1 MQKTLV
7 ELPGFDA
14 AAGRPSDAAVEAY
27 ERDGVVCLRGAF
39 DAHWVEAL
47 RDGVDR
53 AMADALQS
61 GRERNARGVDQTET
75 QRDQIDRDQNE
86 SDRDRANRGD
96 QAETEREQT
105 QRGDQNDRDR
115 ANRGDKNET
124 HRDQVESD
132 IDQHQNQPQPRNQ
145 AVRVAK
151 PGEAGCFFYD
161 MFLWRRYAV
170 FRAFAFESPA
180 ADLARRIMRS
190 DTLTFYY
197 DLVLSKEPG
206 AGSPTPWHY
215 DEAYWPVAGTQVCNL
230 WTALDDIPEATALR
244 FARGSHRRAENHR
257 AVGFGPGI
265 EYQGQNDPPPP
276 DWDADADAD
285 AEIVYAPL
293 SPGDCLIINLRTHHS
308 APGNLSATRRRAHAT
323 HWLGDDARYNDKPW
337 QCDPDERGQNL
348 AHGGKMECAIFPR
361 VR

>member
-14 AAGRPSDAAVEAY
+14 AAGRPSEAAVEAY

-39 DAHWVEAL
+39 DARWVEAL

-53 AMADALQS
+53 AMADALQD
-61 GRERNARGVDQTET
+61 GRDRNARGVDQTET

-86 SDRDRANRGD
+86 SDRDRAETERGD
-96 QAETEREQT
+96 QNETNRDQT
-105 QRGDQNDRDR
+105 QRGDQN
-115 ANRGDKNET
+115 ESE
-124 HRDQVESD
+124 RDQVESD
-132 IDQHQNQPQPRNQ
+132 IDQNQPQPRNQ

-230 WTALDDIPEATALR
+230 WTALDDIPAATALR

-265 EYQGQNDPPPP
+265 EYRGQNDPPPP
-276 DWDADADAD
+276 NWDADAG

-308 APGNLSATRRRAHAT
+308 APGNLSAARRRAHAT

-348 AHGGKMECAIFPR
+348 AHGGKMECAMFPR

>member
-14 AAGRPSDAAVEAY
+14 AAGRPSEAAVEAY

-61 GRERNARGVDQTET
+61 GRDRNARGVDQTKT
-75 QRDQIDRDQNE
+75 QC
-86 SDRDRANRGD
+86 
-96 QAETEREQT
+96 
-105 QRGDQNDRDR
+105 
-115 ANRGDKNET
+115 
-124 HRDQVESD
+124 DQVESD

-151 PGEAGCFFYD
+151 PGDAGCFFYD

-190 DTLTFYY
+190 NTLTFYY

-230 WTALDDIPEATALR
+230 WTALDDIPAATALR

-276 DWDADADAD
+276 DWDADADA
-285 AEIVYAPL
+285 EIVYAPL

-308 APGNLSATRRRAHAT
+308 APGNLSAARRRAHAT

-348 AHGGKMECAIFPR
+348 AHGGKMECAMFPR